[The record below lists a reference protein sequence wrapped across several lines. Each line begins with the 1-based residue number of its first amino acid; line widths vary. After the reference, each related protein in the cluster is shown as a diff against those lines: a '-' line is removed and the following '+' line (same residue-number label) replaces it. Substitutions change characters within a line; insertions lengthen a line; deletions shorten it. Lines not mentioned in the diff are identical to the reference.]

1 MRWLCFFKKREGRQQ
16 KNEPLIFQLG
26 WFLGEGFLFSS
37 FIFGYVYSA
46 VGAICSRGD
55 FSKPIFKR
63 KLEKEMVKHAE
74 TLVTFK
80 KKTCVFFS
88 RSFPKAK
95 TKTDPCFPHF
105 RTVFVNSSYLGP
117 QDVTLQWCR
126 SWCPSKKY
134 EPAFPGR
141 TPQPKQRNP
150 RQRRQGLFK
159 THPVSVW
166 VPDFLRVICY
176 TQDTRNSTNE
186 CSIQKLDGLLVK

>member
-1 MRWLCFFKKREGRQQ
+1 M
-16 KNEPLIFQLG
+16 
-26 WFLGEGFLFSS
+26 
-37 FIFGYVYSA
+37 IFGWRVL
-46 VGAICSRGD
+46 VLFVHFRVRV
-55 FSKPIFKR
+55 FSCWGNLFTR
-63 KLEKEMVKHAE
+63 RFFQAHLQKETRERNGE
-74 TLVTFK
+74 TCWNTGNFL

-166 VPDFLRVICY
+166 VPDFLRVICD